1 MSLRFNLGQALVRA
15 RQLKETSQNSEKE
28 KEARAERIGN
38 IYDALIDCGY
48 DEIKAGF
55 ASEKYHS
62 LEKALE
68 ALAKGAFEKKLH
80 RIRHKKRKQYIRQIY
95 KKGVLIPINFF

>member
-1 MSLRFNLGQALVRA
+1 MSHCFSLGQALARA
-15 RQLKETSQNSEKE
+15 RELKQAKKSENE

-55 ASEKYHS
+55 ASEKYNS
-62 LEKALE
+62 LEE
-68 ALAKGAFEKKLH
+68 ALQALAAGAFEKKLD
-80 RIRHKKRKQYIRQIY
+80 RIRIKKRKQFIRQIY
-95 KKGVLIPINFF
+95 KKGIVIPVNFF